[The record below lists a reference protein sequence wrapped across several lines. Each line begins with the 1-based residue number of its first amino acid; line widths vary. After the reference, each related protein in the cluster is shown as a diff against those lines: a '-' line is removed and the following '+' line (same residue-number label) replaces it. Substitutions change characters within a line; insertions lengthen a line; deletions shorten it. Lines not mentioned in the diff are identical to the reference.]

1 MPDSRLSLVESH
13 ASRRR
18 TGRVALLERKT
29 ALDALAEF
37 AAQARRGEGRLVL
50 LEGEAGVG
58 KSTLLEQFT
67 RDLPESRLLSGAC
80 DGMFTPRPLGP
91 LFDIAQQV
99 HGRLHSLCRADA
111 SREPLFDALLT
122 ELCVPGPLP
131 VVVIEDVH
139 WADEATL
146 DLLGFLARRIREIAV
161 LLIVSYRNDE
171 LADTHPLRIAL
182 GHLAVQ
188 RCTRRLPLA
197 PLSAQ
202 AVQMLAAGRGV
213 DPEELYRITG
223 GNPFYVREVLEAGLG
238 DVPSSARDVILARA
252 ARLGPKARETLE
264 AAALIG
270 ATVDERLLRDVVA
283 GPALAEVIA
292 SGLVAGHPVLRFRH
306 EIARQAI
313 EQAVLPARRS
323 ELHARILQG
332 LRTLGCDDDARL
344 AFHAEE
350 AGDGPAA
357 LEHAVSAGRR
367 ARTLA
372 SHREAA
378 GQFERA
384 LRFADGEAPAS
395 MAARWIELA
404 TELSMIDRW
413 PDAETACTRA
423 LENWRAAGDRLG
435 EGDTLRRMSIALWRL
450 CRGDEI
456 LAAAEAAVAV
466 LEPLGPTAELAA
478 AYGNLAA
485 FQNHPGRG
493 DIVVPFAQRAQELA
507 VRFGVPAVQSR
518 AATTEA
524 QAVWLA
530 GGDWE
535 PVLRRALSIALEH
548 GIEYEAGFA
557 YTNLHELHCGNR
569 DYAKADPYFHDG
581 VAYCEDHDL
590 GTYHNCL
597 RGVRTST
604 LERLGRWDESA
615 AIAETVIA
623 SVASPVN
630 RMIPMTSLAMVA
642 ARRDAGSVWP
652 HLDAAMTAA
661 DGSGGPMYIGAV
673 RLARAEARWL
683 ESDATEARYEAE
695 LADDACAN
703 VADPWLNGEV
713 AVWLRRTGSSRT
725 SQRELAE
732 PYRLQLTGNHRGAS
746 ELFDALGCPYD
757 AALALL
763 DAPDELALRR
773 ALDICNALGA
783 VATARMIRQKMRSL
797 GIRSVPAGQRAATRE
812 NPLGLTQREQ
822 EVLELLCEGRTNA
835 GIATKLVISP
845 KTVDHHVSSVLAKLG
860 VSKRTE
866 VAAAA
871 RQAPATP
878 KQEAVPSGSVPP
890 VRPP

>member
-1 MPDSRLSLVESH
+1 MPDTTFSLVTSH
-13 ASRRR
+13 ASQQR
-18 TGRVALLERKT
+18 TGRVTLLERKT
-29 ALDALAEF
+29 ALDGLAEL
-37 AAQARRGEGRLVL
+37 AGQARSGEGRLVL

-58 KSTLLEQFT
+58 KSALLEQFT
-67 RDLPESRLLSGAC
+67 HDLPDSRLLSGAC

-111 SREPLFDALLT
+111 PREQLFDAFLT
-122 ELCVPGPLP
+122 ELCEPGPLP

-146 DLLGFLARRIREIAV
+146 DLLSFLARRIREIAV

-171 LADTHPLRIAL
+171 MADTHPLRIAL

-188 RCTRRLPLA
+188 RCARRFPLA

-202 AVQMLAAGRGV
+202 AVRMLSVGGGI
-213 DPEELYRITG
+213 DPAELYSVTG
-223 GNPFYVREVLEAGLG
+223 GNPFYVRAVLEAGLG
-238 DVPSSARDVILARA
+238 EIPGSVRDVVLARA
-252 ARLGPKARETLE
+252 ARLEPKARQTLE

-270 ATVDERLLRDVVA
+270 GTVDERLLRHVVA
-283 GPALAEVIA
+283 EPALAEVIS
-292 SGLVAGHPVLRFRH
+292 SGLVVGHPVLRFRH

-344 AFHAEE
+344 AFHADE

-357 LEHAVSAGRR
+357 LEHAAAAGRR

-395 MAARWIELA
+395 IAARWIELA

-413 PDAETACTRA
+413 PDAETAYTRA
-423 LENWRAAGDRLG
+423 LENWRAAGDPLG
-435 EGDTLRRMSIALWRL
+435 EGDTLRRMSAALWRL
-450 CRGDEI
+450 CRGDQI
-456 LAAAEAAVAV
+456 LAAAEGAVAI

-478 AYGNLAA
+478 AYACLAA
-485 FQNHPGRG
+485 HQNEPGHG

-518 AATTEA
+518 ATTTEA
-524 QAVWLA
+524 QAVWFA

-535 PVLRRALSIALEH
+535 PVLRRALSIALEN
-548 GIEYEAGFA
+548 GIENEAGFA
-557 YTNLHELHCGNR
+557 YTNLHEQHCGNR

-590 GTYHNCL
+590 GTYYNCL
-597 RGVRTST
+597 RGVRTSS
-604 LERLGRWDESA
+604 LERLGRWDEVVR
-615 AIAETVIA
+615 IAESLLA

-630 RMIPMTSLAMVA
+630 RMIPMTSLALVA
-642 ARRDAGSVWP
+642 ARRDQGDVWP

-661 DGSGGPMYIGAV
+661 DGSTGPMYIGAV

-683 ESDATEARYEAE
+683 ESDLTAARQEAE

-703 VADPWLNGEV
+703 ATDPWLNGEI
-713 AVWLRRTGSSRT
+713 AVWLRRTGSRRT
-725 SQRELAE
+725 SRRELAE

-746 ELFDALGCPYD
+746 DLFDALACPYD

-773 ALDICNALGA
+773 ALDVCNALGA
-783 VATARMIRQKMRSL
+783 VATARIIRQKMRSL
-797 GIRSVPAGQRAATRE
+797 GIQSVPAGQRAATRE
-812 NPLGLTQREQ
+812 NSLGLTHREQ

-835 GIATKLVISP
+835 SIATKLVISP

-866 VAAAA
+866 VAAAKRA
-871 RQAPATP
+871 AATP
-878 KQEAVPSGSVPP
+878 
-890 VRPP
+890 R

>member
-1 MPDSRLSLVESH
+1 MLDIRLSLVESH
-13 ASRRR
+13 ASRQSI
-18 TGRVALLERKT
+18 GRVALLERKT
-29 ALDALAEF
+29 ALDALAEV
-37 AAQARRGEGRLVL
+37 AGQARSGEGRLVL

-58 KSTLLEQFT
+58 KSTLLEQFAC
-67 RDLPESRLLSGAC
+67 DLPDSRVLSGAC

-111 SREPLFDALLT
+111 SREQLFDALLT
-122 ELCVPGPLP
+122 ELCEPGPLP
-131 VVVIEDVH
+131 VMVIEDVH

-202 AVQMLAAGRGV
+202 AVRMLAAGRGV
-213 DPEELYRITG
+213 DPGELYRITG

-238 DVPSSARDVILARA
+238 AVPSSARDVILARA
-252 ARLGPKARETLE
+252 ARLGPKARQTLE

-270 ATVDERLLRDVVA
+270 GTVDERLLRDVVA
-283 GPALAEVIA
+283 RPALAEVIA
-292 SGLVAGHPVLRFRH
+292 SGLVVGHPVLRFRH

-323 ELHARILQG
+323 ELHSRILQG

-395 MAARWIELA
+395 TAARWIELA

-423 LENWRAAGDRLG
+423 LENWRAAGDRRG

-466 LEPLGPTAELAA
+466 LKPLGPTAELAA

-493 DIVVPFAQRAQELA
+493 DIVVPLARRAQELA

-530 GGDWE
+530 SGDWE
-535 PVLRRALSIALEH
+535 PVLRRALSIALEN
-548 GIEYEAGFA
+548 GIENEAGFA
-557 YTNLHELHCGNR
+557 YTNLQELHCGNR

-590 GTYHNCL
+590 GTYYNCL
-597 RGVRTST
+597 RGVRTSA

-615 AIAETVIA
+615 GIAEAVIA
-623 SVASPVN
+623 SAASPVN

-642 ARRDAGSVWP
+642 ARRDAGIVWP
-652 HLDAAMTAA
+652 HLDAAMCAA
-661 DGSGGPMYIGAV
+661 DGSTGPMYIGAA

-683 ESDATEARYEAE
+683 ESDLAGARHEAE
-695 LADDACAN
+695 LADDACAD
-703 VADPWLNGEV
+703 VTDPWLNGEV
-713 AVWLRRTGSSRT
+713 AVWLRRTGSPRT

-783 VATARMIRQKMRSL
+783 VATARIIRQKMRSR

-871 RQAPATP
+871 KRAAATA
-878 KQEAVPSGSVPP
+878 K
-890 VRPP
+890 

>member
-1 MPDSRLSLVESH
+1 MPDTTLSLVKSH
-13 ASRRR
+13 ASQQR
-18 TGRVALLERKT
+18 TSRVTLLERKT
-29 ALDALAEF
+29 ALDALAEI
-37 AAQARRGEGRLVL
+37 AAQARSGEGRLLL

-67 RDLPESRLLSGAC
+67 HDLPDSRLLSGAC

-91 LFDIAQQV
+91 LFDIAQQA

-111 SREPLFDALLT
+111 SREELFDALLT
-122 ELCVPGPLP
+122 ELCEPGPLP
-131 VVVIEDVH
+131 VIIVEDVH

-146 DLLGFLARRIREIAV
+146 DLLGFLARRIREIAA

-171 LADTHPLRIAL
+171 LGDTHPLRIAL

-188 RCTRRLPLA
+188 RCARRLPLD
-197 PLSAQ
+197 PLSTQ
-202 AVQMLAAGRGV
+202 AVRMLSAGRGF
-213 DPEELYRITG
+213 DPDELYRVTG
-223 GNPFYVREVLEAGLG
+223 GNPFYIHAVLEAGPG
-238 DVPSSARDVILARA
+238 EMPGSARDAVLSRV
-252 ARLGPKARETLE
+252 ARLGPKARETLK

-270 ATVDERLLRDVVA
+270 GTVDERLLRHVVA
-283 GPALAEVIA
+283 RPALAEVIS
-292 SGLVAGHPVLRFRH
+292 SGLVVDHPVLRFRH

-313 EQAVLPARRS
+313 EQAVLPTRRS

-357 LEHAVSAGRR
+357 LEHATSAGRR

-395 MAARWIELA
+395 IAARWIELA

-413 PDAETACTRA
+413 PDAEIAYTRA

-435 EGDTLRRMSIALWRL
+435 EGDTLQRMSAALWRL

-456 LAAAEAAVAV
+456 LAAAEAAVAI
-466 LEPLGPTAELAA
+466 LEPLGATPELAA
-478 AYGNLAA
+478 AYSSLAA
-485 FQNHPGRG
+485 HQNAPGRL
-493 DIVVPFAQRAQELA
+493 DIVVSLTQRAQELA

-524 QAVWLA
+524 QALWLA

-535 PVLRRALSIALEH
+535 PVLRRALAIALEN

-557 YTNLHELHCGNR
+557 YTNLHELHCANR
-569 DYAKADPYFHDG
+569 DYAKSDPYFHDG
-581 VAYCEDHDL
+581 AAYCEDHDL
-590 GTYHNCL
+590 GTYYTCL

-604 LERLGRWDESA
+604 LERLGRWDESVG
-615 AIAETVIA
+615 IAEAVVA

-630 RMIPMTSLAMVA
+630 RMIPMTSLALVA
-642 ARRDAGSVWP
+642 ARRDKGDVWP

-661 DGSGGPMYIGAV
+661 DGSNGQMYIAAV

-683 ESDATEARYEAE
+683 QSDQTGARQEAE
-695 LADDACAN
+695 LADDACASLT
-703 VADPWLNGEV
+703 DPWLNGEI
-713 AVWLRRTGSSRT
+713 AVWLLRTGSPRM

-783 VATARMIRQKMRSL
+783 IATARIIRQKMRSL
-797 GIRSVPAGQRAATRE
+797 GIRSVPAGQRAATRG
-812 NPLGLTQREQ
+812 NPLGLTPREQ

-835 GIATKLVISP
+835 SIAIKLVISP

-866 VAAAA
+866 VAAAKRA
-871 RQAPATP
+871 AATA
-878 KQEAVPSGSVPP
+878 Q
-890 VRPP
+890 

>member
-1 MPDSRLSLVESH
+1 MSDTTLSLVKSH
-13 ASRRR
+13 ASQQR
-18 TGRVALLERKT
+18 TGRVTLLERKT
-29 ALDALAEF
+29 ALDQLAEI
-37 AAQARRGEGRLVL
+37 AGQARSGEGRLVL
-50 LEGEAGVG
+50 VEGEAGVG
-58 KSTLLEQFT
+58 KSALLEQFT
-67 RDLPESRLLSGAC
+67 HDLPDSRLLSGAC

-111 SREPLFDALLT
+111 SREQLFDALLT
-122 ELCVPGPLP
+122 ELCEPGPLP

-182 GHLAVQ
+182 GYLAVQ

-202 AVQMLAAGRGV
+202 AVRMLSAGSGV
-213 DPEELYRITG
+213 DPEELYRVTG

-238 DVPSSARDVILARA
+238 EVPGSARDVVLARA
-252 ARLGPKARETLE
+252 ARLEPKARETLE

-270 ATVDERLLRDVVA
+270 GTVDERLLRHVVA
-283 GPALAEVIA
+283 GPALAEVIS
-292 SGLVAGHPVLRFRH
+292 SGLVAGQPVLRFRH

-313 EQAVLPARRS
+313 EQAVPSARRS

-332 LRTLGCDDDARL
+332 LRDLGCDDDARL
-344 AFHAEE
+344 AFHADE

-357 LEHAVSAGRR
+357 LEHAALAGRR

-378 GQFERA
+378 RQFERA

-395 MAARWIELA
+395 IAARWIELA
-404 TELSMIDRW
+404 TELSTIDRW
-413 PDAETACTRA
+413 PDAETAYTRA
-423 LENWRAAGDRLG
+423 LENWRAAGDPLG
-435 EGDTLRRMSIALWRL
+435 EGDTLQRMTAALWRL
-450 CRGDEI
+450 CRGDQI
-456 LAAAEAAVAV
+456 LATAEAAVAI
-466 LEPLGPTAELAA
+466 LEPLGPTSELAA
-478 AYGNLAA
+478 AYETLAA
-485 FQNHPGRG
+485 FQNAPGRL
-493 DIVVPFAQRAQELA
+493 DIVVPLAQRAQELA

-524 QAVWLA
+524 QALWLA

-535 PVLRRALSIALEH
+535 PVLRRALSIALEN

-557 YTNLHELHCGNR
+557 YTNLHELHCANR

-604 LERLGRWDESA
+604 LERLGRWDESVR
-615 AIAETVIA
+615 IAEAVLAT
-623 SVASPVN
+623 VASPVN

-642 ARRDAGSVWP
+642 ARRGEPDVWP

-661 DGSGGPMYIGAV
+661 DGS
-673 RLARAEARWL
+673 
-683 ESDATEARYEAE
+683 
-695 LADDACAN
+695 
-703 VADPWLNGEV
+703 
-713 AVWLRRTGSSRT
+713 
-725 SQRELAE
+725 
-732 PYRLQLTGNHRGAS
+732 
-746 ELFDALGCPYD
+746 
-757 AALALL
+757 
-763 DAPDELALRR
+763 
-773 ALDICNALGA
+773 
-783 VATARMIRQKMRSL
+783 
-797 GIRSVPAGQRAATRE
+797 AG
-812 NPLGLTQREQ
+812 
-822 EVLELLCEGRTNA
+822 
-835 GIATKLVISP
+835 
-845 KTVDHHVSSVLAKLG
+845 
-860 VSKRTE
+860 
-866 VAAAA
+866 
-871 RQAPATP
+871 
-878 KQEAVPSGSVPP
+878 
-890 VRPP
+890 

>member
-1 MPDSRLSLVESH
+1 MPDATLSLVKSH
-13 ASRRR
+13 AAQQR
-18 TGRVALLERKT
+18 TGRVTLLERKT

-37 AAQARRGEGRLVL
+37 AAQARSGEGRLVL

-58 KSTLLEQFT
+58 KSTLLEQFAC
-67 RDLPESRLLSGAC
+67 DLPDSRVLSGAC

-111 SREPLFDALLT
+111 SREELFGALLT
-122 ELCVPGPLP
+122 ELCERGPLP

-161 LLIVSYRNDE
+161 LLIASYRNDE
-171 LADTHPLRIAL
+171 LADTHPMRIAL

-188 RCTRRLPLA
+188 RCARRLPLA

-202 AVQMLAAGRGV
+202 AVRMLAAGRGV
-213 DPEELYRITG
+213 DPEELYRVTG
-223 GNPFYVREVLEAGLG
+223 GNPFYVREVLESGLG
-238 DVPSSARDVILARA
+238 DVPGSARDVILARA

-270 ATVDERLLRDVVA
+270 GTIDERLLGHVIA
-283 GPALAEVIA
+283 TPALAEVIA
-292 SGLVAGHPVLRFRH
+292 SGLVTGHPVVRFRH
-306 EIARQAI
+306 EIARQAV
-313 EQAVLPARRS
+313 EQAVRPARRS
-323 ELHARILQG
+323 EIHARILQG
-332 LRTLGCDDDARL
+332 LRSLGCDDDARL
-344 AFHAEE
+344 AYHAEE

-357 LEHAVSAGRR
+357 LEHAAVAGRR
-367 ARTLA
+367 ARALA

-384 LRFADGEAPAS
+384 LRFADGEAPATI
-395 MAARWIELA
+395 AARWVELA

-423 LENWRAAGDRLG
+423 LENWRAAGDSLG
-435 EGDTLRRMSIALWRL
+435 EGDTLRRMSTVLWRL
-450 CRGDEI
+450 CRGGEV
-456 LAAAEAAVAV
+456 LAAAEAAVAI
-466 LEPLGPTAELAA
+466 LEPLGATAELAA

-485 FQNHPGRG
+485 HRNEPGSSG
-493 DIVVPFAQRAQELA
+493 IVLPLARRAQELA
-507 VRFGVPAVQSR
+507 LRFGVPALQSR

-535 PVLRRALSIALEH
+535 PLLRRALSIALEH
-548 GIEYEAGFA
+548 GTEYEAGFA
-557 YTNLHELHCGNR
+557 YTNLQELHCANR

-581 VAYCEDHDL
+581 VAYCQDHDL
-590 GTYHNCL
+590 GTYYNCL
-597 RGVRTST
+597 VGVRTSA
-604 LERLGRWDESA
+604 LDRLGRWDESA
-615 AIAETVIA
+615 GIAEALLA

-630 RMIPMTSLAMVA
+630 RMIPMTSLALIA
-642 ARRDAGSVWP
+642 ARRAQDDVWP
-652 HLDAAMTAA
+652 NLDAAMTAA
-661 DGSGGPMYIGAV
+661 EGSTGQMYIAAV
-673 RLARAEARWL
+673 RLARAEACWL
-683 ESDATEARYEAE
+683 ESDLNRARQEAE
-695 LADDACAN
+695 LADDAFAS
-703 VADPWLNGEV
+703 VIDPWLNGEI
-713 AVWLRRTGSSRT
+713 AVWLRRTGSPRT
-725 SQRELAE
+725 SQRDLAA
-732 PYRLQLTGNHRGAS
+732 PYRLQLTGDHRRAS
-746 ELFDALGCPYD
+746 DLFDGLGCPYD

-773 ALDICNALGA
+773 ALDICDALGA
-783 VATARMIRQKMRSL
+783 VATARIIRQKMRSL
-797 GIRSVPAGQRAATRE
+797 GIRSVPAGQRVATRE

-835 GIATKLVISP
+835 GIAAKLVISP
-845 KTVDHHVSSVLAKLG
+845 KTVDHHVSSILAKLG

-866 VAAAA
+866 VAAA
-871 RQAPATP
+871 RQALATP
-878 KQEAVPSGSVPP
+878 K
-890 VRPP
+890 

>member
-1 MPDSRLSLVESH
+1 MPETPLSLVRPH
-13 ASRRR
+13 ASDQR
-18 TGRVALLERKT
+18 TGRVTLLERMA
-29 ALDALAEF
+29 ALDALAEI
-37 AAQARRGEGRLVL
+37 AGQARGGEGRLVL
-50 LEGEAGVG
+50 VEGEAGVG
-58 KSTLLEQFT
+58 KSALLEQFT
-67 RDLPESRLLSGAC
+67 HDLPDSRLLSGAC

-99 HGRLHSLCRADA
+99 DGRLRSLCRAEA
-111 SREPLFDALLT
+111 SREQLFDAFLT
-122 ELCVPGPLP
+122 ELCEPGPLP

-146 DLLGFLARRIREIAV
+146 DLLAFLARRIREIAV
-161 LLIVSYRNDE
+161 LLMVSYRNDE

-182 GHLAVQ
+182 GYLAVQ

-202 AVQMLAAGRGV
+202 AVRMLSAGRGI
-213 DPEELYRITG
+213 DPVQLYSVTG
-223 GNPFYVREVLEAGLG
+223 GNPFYVRAVLEAGLG
-238 DVPSSARDVILARA
+238 EVPGSARDAVLARA
-252 ARLGPKARETLE
+252 ARLEPKGRETLE

-270 ATVDERLLRDVVA
+270 GTVDDRLLRHVVA
-283 GPALAEVIA
+283 GAAVAEVIS
-292 SGLVAGHPVLRFRH
+292 SGLLADHPVLRFRH

-313 EQAVLPARRS
+313 EQAVSPARRS

-332 LRTLGCDDDARL
+332 LRNLGCHDDARL

-357 LEHAVSAGRR
+357 LEHAVLAGRR

-378 GQFERA
+378 RQFERA

-395 MAARWIELA
+395 IAARWIELA
-404 TELSMIDRW
+404 TELTTIDRW
-413 PDAETACTRA
+413 PDAETAYIRA
-423 LENWRAAGDRLG
+423 LENWRAAADPLG
-435 EGDTLRRMSIALWRL
+435 EGDTLRRMCGALWRL
-450 CRGDEI
+450 CRGDQI
-456 LAAAEAAVAV
+456 LDSAEAAVAI

-478 AYGNLAA
+478 AYETLAA
-485 FQNHPGRG
+485 FQNSPGRR
-493 DIVVPFAQRAQELA
+493 DIVVPLAQRAQELA

-518 AATTEA
+518 ATTTEA

-548 GIEYEAGFA
+548 GLESEAGFA

-590 GTYHNCL
+590 GTYFNCL
-597 RGVRTST
+597 RGIRTST

-615 AIAETVIA
+615 GLAEAILAT
-623 SVASPVN
+623 VASPVN
-630 RMIPMTSLAMVA
+630 RMIPMTSLAMIA
-642 ARRDAGSVWP
+642 ARRGDPGVWP

-661 DGSGGPMYIGAV
+661 DGSLGEAYIGAV

-683 ESDATEARYEAE
+683 ESDLTAARKEAE
-695 LADDACAN
+695 LAADAFTDAT
-703 VADPWLNGEV
+703 DPWLNGEI
-713 AVWLRRTGSSRT
+713 AVWLRRTGSPRT
-725 SQRELAE
+725 PQRELAE
-732 PYRLQLTGNHRGAS
+732 PYRLQLTGNHRAAA

-773 ALDICNALGA
+773 ALDSCNALGA
-783 VATARMIRQKMRSL
+783 VATARINRQKMRSL
-797 GIRSVPAGQRAATRE
+797 GIRFVPAGQRAATRE
-812 NPLGLTQREQ
+812 NPLGLTRREQ

-835 GIATKLVISP
+835 SIATKLVISP

-860 VSKRTE
+860 VSRRTE
-866 VAAAA
+866 VAAAKRA
-871 RQAPATP
+871 AATP
-878 KQEAVPSGSVPP
+878 E
-890 VRPP
+890 